1 MYKLVELISM
11 IDKLDDI
18 CIITEDYHKLYYG
31 RVMNIPEYLLTY
43 SVIENSLSVD
53 MDDTNYPYFIV
64 KVAVN

>member
-1 MYKLVELISM
+1 MYRLANLISM

-53 MDDTNYPYFIV
+53 VDNTNYPYFVV
-64 KVAVN
+64 KVQ

>member
-1 MYKLVELISM
+1 MYRLANLISM

-43 SVIENSLSVD
+43 SVVENSLSVD
-53 MDDTNYPYFIV
+53 VDNTNYPYFIV
-64 KVAVN
+64 KVQ

>member
-1 MYKLVELISM
+1 MYRLLDLIVM
-11 IDKLDDI
+11 IDELDDI
-18 CIITEDYHKLYYG
+18 CIITENYHKLYYG

-43 SVIENSLSVD
+43 SIIENSLSVD